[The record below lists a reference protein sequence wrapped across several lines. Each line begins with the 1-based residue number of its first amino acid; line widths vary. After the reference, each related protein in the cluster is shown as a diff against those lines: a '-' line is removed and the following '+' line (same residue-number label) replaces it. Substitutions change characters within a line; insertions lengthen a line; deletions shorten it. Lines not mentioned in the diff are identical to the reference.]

1 MWEIELIFYSFISL
15 VDLVNLVVDCKVV
28 ILDFYFVDWIL
39 WLKKNFDINENV
51 IFMVNFRLYV
61 VLVEI

>member
-1 MWEIELIFYSFISL
+1 M
-15 VDLVNLVVDCKVV
+15 DLVNLVVDCKVV

-51 IFMVNFRLYV
+51 IFMVNFRLYD